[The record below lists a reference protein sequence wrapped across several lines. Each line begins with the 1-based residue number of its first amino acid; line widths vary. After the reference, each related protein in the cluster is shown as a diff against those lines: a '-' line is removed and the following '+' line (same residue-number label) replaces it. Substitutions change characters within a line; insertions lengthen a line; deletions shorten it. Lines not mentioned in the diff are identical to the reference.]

1 MTGLRD
7 VLLRGNALTDLP
19 ASLGALHQLRHLD
32 LRANR
37 FVTLPTVL
45 AELPSLQR
53 LDVRWN
59 KISHM
64 PGWVKTL
71 EQRGVTVLSGY

>member
-1 MTGLRD
+1 L
-7 VLLRGNALTDLP
+7 LLRGNALTDLP
-19 ASLGALHQLRHLD
+19 ASLGALRQLRHLD

-37 FVTLPTVL
+37 FVSLPIVL
-45 AELPSLQR
+45 GELPNLQR

-59 KISHM
+59 KIDHM
-64 PGWVKTL
+64 PSWVKTL